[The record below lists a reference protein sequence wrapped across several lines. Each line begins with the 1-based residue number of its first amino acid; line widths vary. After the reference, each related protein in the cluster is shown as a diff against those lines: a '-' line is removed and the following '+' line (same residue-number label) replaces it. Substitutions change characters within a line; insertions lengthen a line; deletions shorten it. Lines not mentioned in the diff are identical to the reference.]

1 MYHWDTP
8 LAIHNLGTWNNEQI
22 IEYFVEYADIL
33 FQLFGDR
40 VKTWLTI
47 NEPLTFCV
55 AFTETSAQMYGSG
68 LIPIGISEYLCAHN
82 VIKAHARVYRLYEIK
97 YKSSQHGKKNIKIIV
112 IFTVST

>member
-8 LAIHNLGTWNNEQI
+8 LAIHNLGTWNNEEIVQ
-22 IEYFVEYADIL
+22 YFVEYADLL

-55 AFTETSAQMYGSG
+55 VFVETAAIVSGSG
-68 LIPIGISEYLCAHN
+68 AVPIGISEYLCAHN
-82 VIKAHARVYRLYEIK
+82 ILKTHAKVYRLYELK
-97 YKSSQHGKKNIKIIV
+97 YKATQKGKI
-112 IFTVST
+112 